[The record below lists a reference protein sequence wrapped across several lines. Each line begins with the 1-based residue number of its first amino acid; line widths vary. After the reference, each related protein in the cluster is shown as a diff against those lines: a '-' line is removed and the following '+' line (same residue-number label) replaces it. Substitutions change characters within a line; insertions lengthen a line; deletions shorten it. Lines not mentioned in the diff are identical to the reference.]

1 MEYLKVVTFH
11 QLIIIIIIVSCILLI
26 RTWQQ
31 LQAEK
36 KTLFSDLISLPSNL
50 QFGRECKQA
59 SHAKK
64 LKKKIEK
71 IVMRYKLT

>member
-11 QLIIIIIIVSCILLI
+11 QLIIIIIIIVSCILLI

-31 LQAEK
+31 LQSEK
-36 KTLFSDLISLPSNL
+36 KTLFSGLISLSSNL

-64 LKKKIEK
+64 LKKKSK
-71 IVMRYKLT
+71 K